1 MPTEHE
7 QAKAACIEPDGS
19 RPKSVA
25 PTSVISAEPTVDHGE
40 TQEMDAN
47 SEQATEPS
55 APRGDAAGKEEDA
68 AESGK
73 LERLPS
79 PLLAQLDVIARE
91 ECSIHQVLIN
101 PGSGRAPRTC
111 RFRVQ
116 NLTACGCGL
125 RQSRTQEAELRAK
138 IAAIKKKMQVLAP
151 SHALHAPRRRPP
163 RAARCPPGAAGGAG
177 PQARA

>member
-19 RPKSVA
+19 RPYSVA
-25 PTSVISAEPTVDHGE
+25 PMSVISAEPTVDLGE
-40 TQEMDAN
+40 TQERDAN

-55 APRGDAAGKEEDA
+55 APRGDAAGSKDA

-91 ECSIHQVLIN
+91 ECSINQVLIN

-125 RQSRTQEAELRAK
+125 RQSRSQEAELRAK

-151 SHALHAPRRRPP
+151 SHALHAARRRPP
-163 RAARCPPGAAGGAG
+163 RAARCPPGVAGGAG
-177 PQARA
+177 PRARA